1 VSWWSRFFKRQ
12 REGHAV
18 IQRVAVGHGAPP
30 SRQVADPF
38 EELYSLGR
46 AIEPPYDPESLAEL
60 AEMNEVHAAALDA
73 VAADAVGRG
82 WTFVPRVSSPD
93 EQARTDVELFLEH
106 VNPNY
111 TFSELLYQA
120 VWELRAVGWSAWE
133 VVRADDGTIGA
144 IYPLPAHTLRL
155 TRDPNIFVQYRGG
168 AFRYFKLFGAPF
180 ELDGR
185 TGQVVDYTD
194 DPASEVILFS
204 RYHGRTRYGVPSWVA
219 CIPSIVEYNAIRD
232 YSVAFFDSSGA
243 VGRIVHLSAPASVNL
258 QDYVDQ
264 IEVALQEAVGRHRKT
279 LVIGMPDTVQF
290 RVEKIGPDVQEAS
303 FLKRREDLMKAILM
317 AHQVPPYRV
326 ALAVTN
332 TFGGST
338 AREMMRAYRWG
349 VIEPLQTVLED
360 RLNKTLF
367 GPYGL
372 GLVLRGWYWR
382 LEDLDIQETELDLAI
397 ARTGVDRMILTPN
410 EARAVL
416 GFRPVEHPAMDQFY
430 FQGKPVASG
439 DVPTPGAAVSAETER
454 TDVPIA
460 NVHLVQRGT
469 RRWNPS

>member
-12 REGHAV
+12 PQGQSV
-18 IQRVAVGHGAPP
+18 IQRVAVGHGTPP

-106 VNPNY
+106 VNPSY

-120 VWELRAVGWSAWE
+120 VWELRAIGWSAWE

-397 ARTGVDRMILTPN
+397 ARTGIDRMILTPN

-439 DVPTPGAAVSAETER
+439 EVPAPGAAVSAEAER
-454 TDVPIA
+454 TGAPIA
-460 NVHLVQRGT
+460 NGHVKQWRAKQWS
-469 RRWNPS
+469 RS